1 MITHYLWK
9 EKPKIVLPQQQ
20 QYKQHHPPVWQRPRV
35 PKINSQAELDAYWAQ
50 RPLPT
55 IPTFIKWGSGREL
68 NFSTDL
74 AAVGVIIGV
83 CTNFAA
89 LDHSYAGEPFTI
101 CMFNCSQY
109 AQLAARWDILDDW
122 MPITQQEY
130 DLLVKP
136 NYDHISAK
144 IKHWTE
150 HEQDRLARSS
160 AAPVRS
166 DDGRGQAGGVPQDLE
181 GEQIQ
186 GGDPRSA

>member
-9 EKPKIVLPQQQ
+9 EKPKVVLPQQQ
-20 QYKQHHPPVWQRPRV
+20 YQYKTHPVWQRPRV

-50 RPLPT
+50 RPLPPLP
-55 IPTFIKWGSGREL
+55 IFVKWGSGREL
-68 NFSTDL
+68 NSSTDL

-83 CTNFAA
+83 CTNFEA
-89 LDHSYAGEPFTI
+89 LEHSYSGEPYTI

-109 AQLAARWDILDDW
+109 AQLAARWDALDDW

-144 IKHWTE
+144 IKRWTE
-150 HEQDRLARSS
+150 HEQDRIARSS
-160 AAPVRS
+160 TAPVRS
-166 DDGRGQAGGVPQDLE
+166 DNGRGEASSVPQNLE
-181 GEQIQ
+181 GEPIQ
-186 GGDPRSA
+186 GGDTRST